1 MRIFGICTLFSAAY
15 ASAAIRSDA
24 MRSDEG
30 IKCQLADPVLDKLD
44 ARTRRMVCELLD
56 REIVTPALRPTLQA
70 FDERIAVHDAEM
82 VLTLGD
88 VIARY
93 GLTSVY
99 GLGGRP
105 DLAIKYQ
112 ADCSLYERIHP
123 LLMDYGLMDELRN
136 SGLVPKVYMV
146 SAPAPFKAFRGDRS
160 KFEPSLEDAEKC
172 EKSPRATVRFMV
184 MERVPM
190 SLFGYVDTF
199 PNKVVPFE
207 EAIRIV
213 RNTIDGIERMHT
225 RGIIHGDIHPGNV
238 VMMNQEISQ
247 IAFID
252 FGMGFFAESL
262 VAKPAIS
269 HEPLSRVHCYLS
281 HYNLAG
287 YRFSYRDDVYK
298 AVMLLAYLLNGE
310 SFMRYCVM
318 LQDYPEAMLQFKR
331 DDFVFLL
338 PGEADRIEALP
349 ILQDEKD
356 LVRSCL
362 RNILRLVRDIE
373 PVDAIP
379 RYGDIVAELVRIE
392 LIVHPKY

>member
-1 MRIFGICTLFSAAY
+1 
-15 ASAAIRSDA
+15 
-24 MRSDEG
+24 
-30 IKCQLADPVLDKLD
+30 
-44 ARTRRMVCELLD
+44 
-56 REIVTPALRPTLQA
+56 
-70 FDERIAVHDAEM
+70 M
-82 VLTLGD
+82 VLPITE
-88 VIARY
+88 VIARN

-123 LLMDYGLMDELRN
+123 LLMDFGLMNELRN
-136 SGLVPKVYMV
+136 EGLVPNVYMV
-146 SAPAPFKAFRGDRS
+146 SAPTTFVASTMGSVKLNLSP
-160 KFEPSLEDAEKC
+160 EDAEKC
-172 EKSPRATVRFMV
+172 AESPHRAVRFMV